1 MTVSERIHRANAAV
15 ECEKLMSRHVYLHA
29 AGIHRE
35 EIENYWTKS
44 DECTWAHNFGQM
56 GDKANYTHNYA
67 ENQEYDV
74 GQNFRELVK
83 VYPEL
88 LDKDKV
94 PDPRATYEEAMH
106 FTASPIIEVA
116 EDGQTAK
123 GLFYT
128 PGVIFSTL
136 NPEQAR
142 EGTWMWERYGADF
155 VWEDGRWLF
164 KNLKV
169 CCDMGGPMDLL
180 NWPLLPK
187 DPPPEPEDLDEEAAQ
202 HTMSVTHPGPLHYEI
217 SPTQMPQKRPFM
229 PVPYKTFSETYPLS
243 TLTGIYEEA
252 AE

>member
-56 GDKANYTHNYA
+56 GDKQNYTRNYA
-67 ENQEYDV
+67 DMQERNV
-74 GQNFRELVK
+74 AQNFAEVSG

-88 LDKDKV
+88 LDREKV
-94 PDPRATYEEAMH
+94 PDRRATFEEAMH

-128 PGVIFSTL
+128 PGCIFSTL

-155 VWEDGRWLF
+155 VLEDGKWLF

-169 CCDMGGPMDLL
+169 CCDMGGPMDLP

-187 DPPPEPEDLDEEAAQ
+187 EPPPPPAEGEEAESA
-202 HTMSVTHPGPLHYEI
+202 MDITHPGPLHWEI
-217 SPTQMPQKRPFM
+217 GPTQMPQTRPFM
-229 PVPYKTFSETYPLS
+229 PVPYSTFSETYALS
-243 TLTGIYEEA
+243 ALTGVYEEK
-252 AE
+252 